1 MAWTVELSQ
10 GALKDLKG
18 LDPPVARRI
27 LKFLK
32 ERIATEEDPRR
43 VGEALEGSRLGEL
56 WKYRAGDWRM
66 ICHIQDEKVLVLVL
80 RVGHRSTVYK
90 EK

>member
-10 GALKDLKG
+10 GARKDIKR
-18 LDPPVARRI
+18 LDPQVARRI
-27 LKFLK
+27 VKFLK

-80 RVGHRSTVYK
+80 RVRHRSTVYK

>member
-10 GALKDLKG
+10 GARKDLKG

-43 VGEALEGSRLGEL
+43 VGEALEGSRLGEF

-66 ICHIQDEKVLVLVL
+66 ICHIQDEMVLVLVL
-80 RVGHRSTVYK
+80 PVGHRSTVYK
-90 EK
+90 ER

>member
-1 MAWTVELSQ
+1 LAWTVELSQ

-66 ICHIQDEKVLVLVL
+66 ICHIQDEKVLVL

>member
-1 MAWTVELSQ
+1 LAWTVELSQ

>member
-10 GALKDLKG
+10 GARKDIKR
-18 LDPPVARRI
+18 LDPQVARRI
-27 LKFLK
+27 VKFLK

-43 VGEALEGSRLGEL
+43 VGEALEGSRLGEF

-80 RVGHRSTVYK
+80 RVRHRSTVYK